1 MADLGKVVVTDGGT
15 YSASV
20 TYEKLTFVHY
30 NNDAYLTLKT
40 VKGVTP
46 TDDGVNYRLF
56 CKSAATATTSK
67 AGIVMPDGTTIGI
80 SNGKITA
87 KTATQTTVGVTKGS
101 NDINVGKDGALS
113 LNTKFEQATALANI
127 VAGEALK
134 VVLGKVSKAIATTMN
149 LDENALL
156 KNMISGID
164 VNDGNKVPSSAY
176 IHTLVNRIGMGTEL
190 SGFDNLTAA
199 VNSVNN
205 NLSNSR
211 KTVRIP
217 TNITTGTNILKLDPG
232 FYAYEDSNASNQ
244 DKLNMGF
251 PSAIWHAHI
260 HVLGGLNKD
269 STGYT
274 SIIIE
279 DMNDDNGSKIYY
291 RLHAWSEWRPWKL
304 ISTTDVSISST

>member
-101 NDINVGKDGALS
+101 DDVTVGKDGALS
-113 LNTKFEQATALANI
+113 LNTKFEQAKALANI
-127 VAGEALK
+127 VAGEAFK

-176 IHTLVNRIGMGTEL
+176 IHTLVDRIGMGTEL

-205 NLSNSR
+205 NLSKAIAR
-211 KTVRIP
+211 LVG
-217 TNITTGTNILKLDPG
+217 NIKI
-232 FYAYEDSNASNQ
+232 
-244 DKLNMGF
+244 
-251 PSAIWHAHI
+251 
-260 HVLGGLNKD
+260 GGLESR
-269 STGYT
+269 STTEIY
-274 SIIIE
+274 SSLP
-279 DMNDDNGSKIYY
+279 DGSLYFFY
-291 RLHAWSEWRPWKL
+291 CDGSQG
-304 ISTTDVSISST
+304 ISTELGFTDVNNALCGFIYKSASWRGSGILVPMTGVGTDYNMFVGRLNGENQLKWVGVK